1 MKKIKLGG
9 IIEHKDLCLISI
21 EEIEDRPGI
30 AGLIFQT
37 LGRQG
42 INVEFIIHVL
52 NQQGKSQVI
61 FGVAKGKNEQV
72 MVILQGLKSRI
83 GDPIFL
89 TDPDIA
95 VLSIFGPH
103 FRELPGIAGLFFSA
117 LHSKGINIMAIST
130 SISTCSCVIPAES
143 LSQAVKALG
152 ETFEIPGGEE

>member
-21 EEIEDRPGI
+21 EDIDDRPGI
-30 AGLIFQT
+30 AGLIFKT

-42 INVEFIIHVL
+42 VNVEFIIQVL

-61 FGVAKGKNEQV
+61 FGVAKGKKEQV
-72 MVILQGLKSRI
+72 MVLLQGLKSQI
-83 GDPIFL
+83 GNPNL
-89 TDPDIA
+89 MTDPEIA

-103 FRELPGIAGLFFSA
+103 FRELPGIAGLFFTA

-143 LSQAVKALG
+143 LPEAVKALG
-152 ETFEIPGGEE
+152 ETFEVPGGET